1 MRTCSQTT
9 RFLHS
14 RKGQLRTQNGACE
27 GVSCDLMGEALSP
40 LHGLLPWEIHGL
52 PDVPEATGHPD
63 FVCATNETSTN
74 LVRE

>member
-1 MRTCSQTT
+1 ME
-9 RFLHS
+9 HV
-14 RKGQLRTQNGACE
+14 K

-52 PDVPEATGHPD
+52 SDVPEATGHPD